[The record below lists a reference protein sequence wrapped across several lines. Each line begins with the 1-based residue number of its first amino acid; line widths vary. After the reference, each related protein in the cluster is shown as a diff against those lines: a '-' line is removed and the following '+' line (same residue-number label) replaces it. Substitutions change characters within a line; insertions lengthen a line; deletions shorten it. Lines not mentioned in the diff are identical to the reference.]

1 MKIKCIILSSLFVLS
16 ACSGEG
22 SLTSDEKLDQIETV
36 INSDR
41 GVWDI
46 SCDFYYS
53 HPGDEKY
60 AKHEKECDEKIT
72 LLYTTLKEQGIIKNQ
87 SINDLKNPEL
97 WQKFQARFPKRA
109 FYYTGF

>member
-16 ACSGEG
+16 ACSSDS

-41 GVWDI
+41 SVWDI

-53 HPGDEKY
+53 HHGDEKY
-60 AKHEKECDEKIT
+60 AKHVDECERKVG
-72 LLYTTLKEQGIIKNQ
+72 LLYAALKEKGIVKNQ
-87 SINDLKNPEL
+87 SIDDLKNPEL
-97 WQKFQARFPKRA
+97 WQKFQAKFPKRA